1 MKRIYLA
8 LILLMSF
15 DALSAE
21 LWSVAQLQK
30 AISKSG
36 HKPVLLDVRTQS
48 EYNDGHIQDAINIP
62 HDQLLK
68 EPQLVSAYK
77 DSQMVVFC
85 RSGVRAGKVIE
96 MLEGLGFKEIIDI
109 DGDMLAWNEAGHS
122 VEINN
127 ERIFKNF

>member
-48 EYNDGHIQDAINIP
+48 EFNDGHIQDAINIP

-127 ERIFKNF
+127 E

>member
-85 RSGVRAGKVIE
+85 RSGVREGKVIE

-127 ERIFKNF
+127 E

>member
-48 EYNDGHIQDAINIP
+48 EYNDGHIQNAINIP
-62 HDQLLK
+62 HDQILK
-68 EPQLVSAYK
+68 EPKLVSAYK
-77 DSQMVVFC
+77 DSQVVVFC
-85 RSGVRAGKVIE
+85 RSGFRAGKVIE

-109 DGDMLAWNEAGHS
+109 DGDMLAWNEAGHT

-127 ERIFKNF
+127 E

>member
-1 MKRIYLA
+1 MKRTYLA
-8 LILLMSF
+8 LILLLSF

-21 LWSVAQLQK
+21 LWSVAQLQE
-30 AISKSG
+30 AISKSD

-77 DSQMVVFC
+77 DSQVVVFC

-127 ERIFKNF
+127 E

>member
-1 MKRIYLA
+1 MKRTYLA

-30 AISKSG
+30 AISKSD

-62 HDQLLK
+62 HDQILK

-96 MLEGLGFKEIIDI
+96 MLEGLGFKKIIDI

-122 VEINN
+122 LEINN
-127 ERIFKNF
+127 E

>member
-1 MKRIYLA
+1 MKRTYLA
-8 LILLMSF
+8 LILLLSF

-62 HDQLLK
+62 DDQLLK

-127 ERIFKNF
+127 E

>member
-1 MKRIYLA
+1 MKRIYAA
-8 LILLMSF
+8 LLLLLSF

-21 LWSVAQLQK
+21 LWNVTKLQE
-30 AISKSG
+30 AMSEPN

-48 EYNDGHIQDAINIP
+48 EYIDGHIKDAINIP

-77 DSQMVVFC
+77 DSQVVVFC

-127 ERIFKNF
+127 E

>member
-21 LWSVAQLQK
+21 LWSVTQLQK

-127 ERIFKNF
+127 E

>member
-1 MKRIYLA
+1 MKRTYLA

-15 DALSAE
+15 DVLSAE

-30 AISKSG
+30 AISKSD

-48 EYNDGHIQDAINIP
+48 EYNDGHIQGAINIP
-62 HDQLLK
+62 HDQILK
-68 EPQLVSAYK
+68 EPQLLSAYK
-77 DSQMVVFC
+77 DSQVVVFC

-109 DGDMLAWNEAGHS
+109 DGDMLAWNEAGHT
-122 VEINN
+122 VENNN
-127 ERIFKNF
+127 E

>member
-30 AISKSG
+30 VISKSG

-127 ERIFKNF
+127 E

>member
-1 MKRIYLA
+1 MKRTYLA

-62 HDQLLK
+62 HDQILK

-77 DSQMVVFC
+77 DSQVVVFC

-127 ERIFKNF
+127 E

>member
-1 MKRIYLA
+1 MKRTYLA
-8 LILLMSF
+8 LILLLSF

-30 AISKSG
+30 AISKSD

-127 ERIFKNF
+127 E

>member
-30 AISKSG
+30 AISKSD

-62 HDQLLK
+62 HDQILK

-77 DSQMVVFC
+77 DSQVVVFC

-96 MLEGLGFKEIIDI
+96 MLEGLGFKEIFDI

-127 ERIFKNF
+127 E

>member
-1 MKRIYLA
+1 MKRTYLA

-15 DALSAE
+15 DGLSAE

-30 AISKSG
+30 AISKSD

-48 EYNDGHIQDAINIP
+48 EYNDGHIQNAINIP
-62 HDQLLK
+62 HDQILK
-68 EPQLVSAYK
+68 EPQLLSAYK
-77 DSQMVVFC
+77 DSQVVVFC

-122 VEINN
+122 LEINN
-127 ERIFKNF
+127 E

>member
-62 HDQLLK
+62 HDQILK

-77 DSQMVVFC
+77 DSQVVVFC
-85 RSGVRAGKVIE
+85 RSGFRAGKVIE
-96 MLEGLGFKEIIDI
+96 MLEVLGFKEIIDI

-127 ERIFKNF
+127 E

>member
-1 MKRIYLA
+1 MKRTYLA

-30 AISKSG
+30 AISKSD

-127 ERIFKNF
+127 E

>member
-1 MKRIYLA
+1 MKRTYLA

-15 DALSAE
+15 DVLSAE

-30 AISKSG
+30 AISKSD

-77 DSQMVVFC
+77 DSQVVVFC
-85 RSGVRAGKVIE
+85 RSGFRAGKVIE

-127 ERIFKNF
+127 E

>member
-1 MKRIYLA
+1 MKRTYLA

-15 DALSAE
+15 DVLSAE

-30 AISKSG
+30 AISKSD

-48 EYNDGHIQDAINIP
+48 EYNDGHIQNAINIP
-62 HDQLLK
+62 HDQILK

-77 DSQMVVFC
+77 DSQVVVFC

-127 ERIFKNF
+127 E

>member
-30 AISKSG
+30 AISKSD

-62 HDQLLK
+62 HDQILK

-127 ERIFKNF
+127 E

>member
-30 AISKSG
+30 AISKSD

-48 EYNDGHIQDAINIP
+48 EYNDGHIQNAINIP
-62 HDQLLK
+62 HDQILK
-68 EPQLVSAYK
+68 EPQLLSAYK
-77 DSQMVVFC
+77 DSQVVVFC

-127 ERIFKNF
+127 E

>member
-30 AISKSG
+30 AISKSD

-62 HDQLLK
+62 HDQILK
-68 EPQLVSAYK
+68 EPQLLSAYK
-77 DSQMVVFC
+77 DSQVVVFC

-127 ERIFKNF
+127 E

>member
-1 MKRIYLA
+1 MKRTYLA

-15 DALSAE
+15 DVLSAE

-30 AISKSG
+30 AISKSD

-62 HDQLLK
+62 HDQILK
-68 EPQLVSAYK
+68 EPQLLSAYK
-77 DSQMVVFC
+77 DSQVVVFC
-85 RSGVRAGKVIE
+85 RSGFRAGKVIE

-127 ERIFKNF
+127 E

>member
-30 AISKSG
+30 AISKSD

-62 HDQLLK
+62 HDQILK

-77 DSQMVVFC
+77 DSQVVVFC

-96 MLEGLGFKEIIDI
+96 MLEDLGFKEIIDI

-127 ERIFKNF
+127 E

>member
-68 EPQLVSAYK
+68 EPQLLSAYK

-127 ERIFKNF
+127 E

>member
-21 LWSVAQLQK
+21 LWSVAQLQE
-30 AISKSG
+30 AISKSD

-48 EYNDGHIQDAINIP
+48 EYNDGHIQNAINIP
-62 HDQLLK
+62 HDQILK

-127 ERIFKNF
+127 E

>member
-62 HDQLLK
+62 HDQILK

-77 DSQMVVFC
+77 DSQVVVFC

-96 MLEGLGFKEIIDI
+96 MLEDLGFKEIIDI

-127 ERIFKNF
+127 E

>member
-30 AISKSG
+30 AISKSD

-68 EPQLVSAYK
+68 EPQLVSVYK

-127 ERIFKNF
+127 E

>member
-30 AISKSG
+30 AISKSD

-77 DSQMVVFC
+77 DSQVVVFC

-96 MLEGLGFKEIIDI
+96 MLEDLGFKEIIDI

-127 ERIFKNF
+127 E

>member
-1 MKRIYLA
+1 MKRTYLA
-8 LILLMSF
+8 LILLLSF

-21 LWSVAQLQK
+21 LWSVAQLQE
-30 AISKSG
+30 AISKSD

-48 EYNDGHIQDAINIP
+48 EYNDGHIQNAINIP
-62 HDQLLK
+62 HDQILK

-77 DSQMVVFC
+77 DSQVVVFC
-85 RSGVRAGKVIE
+85 RSGFRAGKVIE

-127 ERIFKNF
+127 E

>member
-30 AISKSG
+30 AISKSD

-62 HDQLLK
+62 HDQILK
-68 EPQLVSAYK
+68 DPQLVSAYK
-77 DSQMVVFC
+77 DSQVVVFC

-96 MLEGLGFKEIIDI
+96 MLEDLGFKEIIDI

-127 ERIFKNF
+127 E

>member
-1 MKRIYLA
+1 MKRTYLA

-30 AISKSG
+30 AISKSD

-48 EYNDGHIQDAINIP
+48 EYNDGHIQNAINIP
-62 HDQLLK
+62 HDQILK
-68 EPQLVSAYK
+68 EPQLLSAYK
-77 DSQMVVFC
+77 ESQVVVFC

-109 DGDMLAWNEAGHS
+109 DGDMLAWNEAGHT

-127 ERIFKNF
+127 E

>member
-30 AISKSG
+30 AISKSD

-48 EYNDGHIQDAINIP
+48 EYNDGHIQNAINIP
-62 HDQLLK
+62 HDQILK
-68 EPQLVSAYK
+68 EPQLLSAYK
-77 DSQMVVFC
+77 DSQVVVFC

-96 MLEGLGFKEIIDI
+96 MLEGLGFKKIIDI

-122 VEINN
+122 LEINN
-127 ERIFKNF
+127 E

>member
-1 MKRIYLA
+1 MKRTYLA
-8 LILLMSF
+8 LILLLSF

-62 HDQLLK
+62 HDQILK
-68 EPQLVSAYK
+68 KPQLVSAYK
-77 DSQMVVFC
+77 DSQVVVFC
-85 RSGVRAGKVIE
+85 RSGFRAGKVIE

-127 ERIFKNF
+127 E

>member
-1 MKRIYLA
+1 MKRTYLS

-15 DALSAE
+15 DVLSAE

-127 ERIFKNF
+127 E

>member
-8 LILLMSF
+8 LILLLSF

-21 LWSVAQLQK
+21 LWSVAQLQE
-30 AISKSG
+30 AISKSD

-127 ERIFKNF
+127 E

>member
-1 MKRIYLA
+1 MKRTYLA

-15 DALSAE
+15 DVLSAE

-127 ERIFKNF
+127 E

>member
-62 HDQLLK
+62 HDQILK

-77 DSQMVVFC
+77 DSQVVVFC
-85 RSGVRAGKVIE
+85 RSGFRAGKVIE

-127 ERIFKNF
+127 E